1 MGSKLDVLLDKNTLG
16 VIILAIL
23 AIFGVDKLVAIDIQA
38 LADAIIVIIMAVVA
52 IIKNRDAI
60 NTEAENQELRA
71 ELKIARQ
78 GR

>member
-16 VIILAIL
+16 VIILAAL
-23 AIFGVDKLVAIDIQA
+23 AVFGVDKIVAIDIQELANA
-38 LADAIIVIIMAVVA
+38 LIVIVMAVVA

-60 NTEAENQELRA
+60 NTEAENQELKA

>member
-1 MGSKLDVLLDKNTLG
+1 MGKIDVLLDKNTLG

-38 LADAIIVIIMAVVA
+38 LANAIIVIIMAVVA

-60 NTEAENQELRA
+60 NTEAENQELKA

>member
-1 MGSKLDVLLDKNTLG
+1 MGKIDVLLDKNTLG

-23 AIFGVDKLVAIDIQA
+23 AIFGVDKIVAIDIQA
-38 LADAIIVIIMAVVA
+38 LANAIIVIIMAVVA

-71 ELKIARQ
+71 ELKVARQ

>member
-16 VIILAIL
+16 VIILAAL
-23 AIFGVDKLVAIDIQA
+23 AVFGVDKIVAIDIQELANA
-38 LADAIIVIIMAVVA
+38 LIVIVIAVVA

-60 NTEAENQELRA
+60 NTEAENQELKA

>member
-1 MGSKLDVLLDKNTLG
+1 MAVLA
-16 VIILAIL
+16 V
-23 AIFGVDKLVAIDIQA
+23 FGVDKIAAIDIQELANA
-38 LADAIIVIIMAVVA
+38 LIVIVMAVVA

-60 NTEAENQELRA
+60 NTEAENQELKA

>member
-16 VIILAIL
+16 VIILAVL
-23 AIFGVDKLVAIDIQA
+23 AVFGVDKIVAIDIQA
-38 LADAIIVIIMAVVA
+38 LANAIIVIIMAVVA

>member
-16 VIILAIL
+16 VIILAVL
-23 AIFGVDKLVAIDIQA
+23 AVFGVDKIVAIDIQEFANA
-38 LADAIIVIIMAVVA
+38 LIVIIMAVVA

-60 NTEAENQELRA
+60 NTEAENQELKA
-71 ELKIARQ
+71 ELKVARQ

>member
-1 MGSKLDVLLDKNTLG
+1 MGKIDVLLDKNTLG

-23 AIFGVDKLVAIDIQA
+23 AIFGVDKIVAIDIQA
-38 LADAIIVIIMAVVA
+38 LANAIIVIIMAVVA

-60 NTEAENQELRA
+60 NTEAENQELKA
-71 ELKIARQ
+71 ELKVARQ